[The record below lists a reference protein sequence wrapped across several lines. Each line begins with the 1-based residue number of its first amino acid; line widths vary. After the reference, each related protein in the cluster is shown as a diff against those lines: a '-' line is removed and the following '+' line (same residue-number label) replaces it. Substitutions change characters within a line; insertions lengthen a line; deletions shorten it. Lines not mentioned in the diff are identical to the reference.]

1 MNKQTPNNELDD
13 LLKVIE
19 TQDHDNI
26 TDIMDTSVVD
36 FCTTFN
42 IQPGNTSVS
51 LSMIYK
57 LYQLWYRSYKKTG
70 TKKLLHAQFTQ
81 QLHTKFKLTKHNQV
95 KLSITSSE
103 LNEHIIHYI
112 RNSKPTK
119 RPEYSIFKKE
129 KIERFLSEYDL
140 TSGDIPIDLHVLYYL
155 YDLFCYD
162 NKMTT
167 IFIKHFSPLLK
178 LYLDNNNNGIFYV
191 NSSIYKHITKEQ
203 IEEILSKGVRV
214 KERNPIPKEGKT
226 NKKKC

>member
-1 MNKQTPNNELDD
+1 MNKPPQNNELDD

-19 TQDHDNI
+19 TQEHDNI
-26 TDIMDTSVVD
+26 TDIMDSSVVD
-36 FCTTFN
+36 FCVAFN
-42 IQPGNTSVS
+42 LKQGNTKVS
-51 LSMIYK
+51 LGMVYK

-70 TKKLLHAQFTQ
+70 VKKLTHAGFTQ
-81 QLHTKFKLTKHNQV
+81 QLRNKFKLTRNKEL

-129 KIERFLSEYDL
+129 KIERFLSKYNL
-140 TSGDIPIDLHVLYYL
+140 ASGDIAIDVHVLYYL

-162 NKMTT
+162 NNMTT

-178 LYLDNNNNGIFYV
+178 LYIDNNNNGIFYV

-214 KERNPIPKEGKT
+214 KERNPVPKKGKT